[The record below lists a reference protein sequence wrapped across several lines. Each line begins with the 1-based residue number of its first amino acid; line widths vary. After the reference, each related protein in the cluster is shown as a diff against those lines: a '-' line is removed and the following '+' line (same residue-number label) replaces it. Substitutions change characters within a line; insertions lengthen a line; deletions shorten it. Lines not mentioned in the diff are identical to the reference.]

1 MELVARTSPLPRRV
15 AMMAALAA
23 LLIASAFAGA
33 TAAPAQAKKKVKAP
47 VITKVSPMDVAIGEV
62 LTIKGRYFLRGKKK
76 NTVVFKRPG
85 ARAVFVKADLG
96 TTKLLRVTLP
106 AELQKVFLTKN
117 NAPVPT
123 RFQLRV
129 LTTRLGKKYTAKKR
143 SPVVSAPRPPKPP
156 QSAADGDCNGDGIK
170 NSATADDDG
179 DLLPD
184 TLEAQIN
191 TDGCKV
197 DTDGDGI
204 QDGFEYQSARDLN
217 DDEYQEPNT
226 FVFYPVKTPY
236 PNPLYAGDADTD
248 FDGDMLSLS
257 EEHALWLYTVN
268 VEHQPY
274 TLSPLSYSD
283 GEQFSRFVRGADGR
297 RVPTL
302 TPGNDDKR
310 PAFVDWAT
318 GAGYRYVRIRAPFG
332 GPGLD
337 WSHQYSLFDPS
348 MDGVDDIADTD
359 RDGNHY
365 LSDDERDE
373 DADGLSNW
381 DELHGHNT
389 KAWWNTCY
397 KAERP
402 FHIDYAGTSPVDAD
416 TDGDGVRDG
425 ADDQDH
431 DDYPNLWEQSRI
443 AAIAPGTGG
452 DTDGFECTADPAAT
466 PKDAIDDYGQMNP
479 YNPCLPDFYSRTC
492 PRGGSSS
499 TGAPY
504 GGPPTW
510 LALN

>member
-1 MELVARTSPLPRRV
+1 MT
-15 AMMAALAA
+15 AALAA
-23 LLIASAFAGA
+23 LLITSAFAGA
-33 TAAPAQAKKKVKAP
+33 TAAPAQAKKKAKAP

-62 LTIKGRYFLRGKKK
+62 MTIKGRYFVRGKNK
-76 NTVVFKRPG
+76 NTVIFKRAG

-96 TTKLLRVTLP
+96 TSKLLKVTLP
-106 AELQKVFLTKN
+106 AELQKVFQTKN
-117 NAPVPT
+117 NAPVAT

-129 LTTRLGKKYTAKKR
+129 LTTRLGKKYTPKKR
-143 SPVVSAPRPPKPP
+143 SPVVSAPRPAAPP

-170 NSATADDDG
+170 NSATTDDDG

-191 TDGCKV
+191 TDSCKV

-204 QDGFEYQSARDLN
+204 QDGFEYQSALDLN
-217 DDEYQEPNT
+217 DDEFQEPNGNL
-226 FVFYPVKTPY
+226 FYPAKLPY
-236 PNPLYAGDADTD
+236 PNPLYAGDKDTD
-248 FDGDMLSLS
+248 FDGDLLTLS
-257 EEHALWLYTVN
+257 EEQSLWLYTVN

-283 GEQFSRFVRGADGR
+283 GEQYSRSVRGADGR
-297 RVPTL
+297 RQPTL

-310 PAFVDWAT
+310 PAFIDWANRS
-318 GAGYRYVRIRAPFG
+318 GYRYVRIRAPFG

-337 WSHQYSLFDPS
+337 WTHQYSLFDPNE
-348 MDGVDDIADTD
+348 DGVDDIADGD
-359 RDGNHY
+359 RSGNGY

-381 DELHGHNT
+381 SELHGYNT
-389 KAWWNTCY
+389 RDYWTGCYTNEKA
-397 KAERP
+397 
-402 FHIDYAGTSPVDAD
+402 FHIAYAGTSPVDAD
-416 TDGDGVRDG
+416 SDGDGVRDG

-443 AAIAPGTGG
+443 VATGSGPLG
-452 DTDGFECTADPAAT
+452 DTNGFECHASAT
-466 PKDAIDDYGQMNP
+466 PTPKPSSTYGWMNP

-492 PRGGSSS
+492 PIGGDDS

-504 GGPPTW
+504 GGPTTW